1 MPRPAVLTGNAA
13 CRVFHEAGLLSSPHW
28 PSLPMDLP
36 GRRYLCARCRTAVI
50 ICSHCDRGHRYC
62 TSMCADHARRNA
74 IHAAGC
80 RYQASRRGRHAH
92 AERQRRYRAKQQK
105 VTHQGSPP
113 RTLSVPLQSEPTVH
127 PSGCAA
133 RPVTPAPWH
142 CCRCHRPLPDWVRQ
156 DFLRCRIRRNRP
168 LRSTHGPHPR
178 N

>member
-62 TSMCADHARRNA
+62 TSRCADHARRNA

-113 RTLSVPLQSEPTVH
+113 RTLSVPLQSEPTVR

>member
-62 TSMCADHARRNA
+62 TARCADQARRTA
-74 IHAAGC
+74 IQAAGC
-80 RYQASRRGRHAH
+80 RYQTTRRGRHAH
-92 AERQRRYRAKQQK
+92 AERQRRYRAKSQK
-105 VTHQGSPP
+105 VTHQGSPCLTP
-113 RTLSVPLQSEPTVH
+113 PVPLRSEPIV
-127 PSGCAA
+127 
-133 RPVTPAPWH
+133 PVTPAPWH

-156 DFLRCRIRRNRP
+156 DFLRCRIRRHSND
-168 LRSTHGPHPR
+168 RSTHGPYPR

>member
-62 TSMCADHARRNA
+62 TSRCADHARRNA

-113 RTLSVPLQSEPTVH
+113 PPLPVQLAAEPIVKKSTS
-127 PSGCAA
+127 P
-133 RPVTPAPWH
+133 PPWH
-142 CCRCHRPLPDWVRQ
+142 CHFCHQGLPEFVRQ
-156 DFLRCRIRRNRP
+156 DFLRCRIRRSYSNRRTP
-168 LRSTHGPHPR
+168 FDPYPG